1 MNEKNPPLSET
12 FQQALNFAAELH
24 RGQIRKNNQIPY
36 LSHLLG
42 VTSLVLECGG
52 TESEAAAALLHDAVE
67 DQGGRET
74 LLEIQHRFGEE
85 IAAIVEGCTDAYTI
99 PKPPWRA
106 RKEKYLHSLGSA
118 SPSVRLVSLADK
130 VHNARS
136 LHRDLLTCGES
147 IWSEFKGGKE
157 GTLWYYQSLTEILNT
172 GNCPYLERELGR
184 YVSWITELTEQ
195 RS

>member
-1 MNEKNPPLSET
+1 MNETNPPLSET
-12 FQQALNFAAELH
+12 FQQALNYAAELH
-24 RGQIRKNNQIPY
+24 RGQIRKNSRVPY

-42 VTSLVLECGG
+42 VASLVLEGG
-52 TESEAAAALLHDAVE
+52 GSEAEAAAALLHDAVE
-67 DQGGRET
+67 DQGGREI

-106 RKEKYLHSLGSA
+106 RKEKYLHSLETA
-118 SPSVRLVSLADK
+118 SPSVLLVSLADK

-136 LHRDLLTCGES
+136 LHRELLTSGES

-157 GTLWYYQSLTEILNT
+157 GTLWYYQSLIKVLDN
-172 GNCPYLERELGR
+172 GSWPYLEKELGR
-184 YVSWITELTEQ
+184 YVRWITELAE
-195 RS
+195 